1 PPPAHRRPA
10 RRPGPRAV
18 APPLDA
24 AAVRQ
29 LRPLRGA
36 ETAERAAEAG
46 VMINPGGGGPGG
58 RPPEGPD
65 VPRAAGPRRPGDPM
79 VGTPPPVGQTS
90 VILPTYNEGLV
101 IVDVVREILEAVGDV
116 EVLVVDDDSPDRT
129 WQVVENGFRGD
140 GRVRVLRRIGR
151 RGLPSALAEGVAE

>member
-1 PPPAHRRPA
+1 HPHLRLLHLLPALPGDRPIPVGAPAARPGHRRGLGRLPAPPPAHRRPA

-46 VMINPGGGGPGG
+46 VMISRGGGGPGG

-116 EVLVVDDDSPDRT
+116 EVLV
-129 WQVVENGFRGD
+129 
-140 GRVRVLRRIGR
+140 
-151 RGLPSALAEGVAE
+151 